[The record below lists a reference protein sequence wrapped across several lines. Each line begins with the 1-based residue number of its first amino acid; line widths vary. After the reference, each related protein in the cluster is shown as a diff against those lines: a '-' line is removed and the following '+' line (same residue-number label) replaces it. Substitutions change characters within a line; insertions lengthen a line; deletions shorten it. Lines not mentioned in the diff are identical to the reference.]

1 MRAGEEAR
9 SGCVELAVSA
19 EAQTSSGLKFQPRS
33 STRGLTVV
41 QALRLVQSDDNPLI
55 NVMIL
60 ILGG

>member
-1 MRAGEEAR
+1 M
-9 SGCVELAVSA
+9 ELAVSA